1 MADYRVRPNIL
12 RQVRQLIKYVKP
24 SWENGID
31 VCPGAIYPRPLLSA
45 GKRAEIE
52 DTLDEHSIQVV
63 WASERGQD

>member
-12 RQVRQLIKYVKP
+12 RHVRQLIKYVMP

-31 VCPGAIYPRPLLSA
+31 VCPGAIYPRPPLSA

>member
-12 RQVRQLIKYVKP
+12 RQVRQLIKYVMP

-31 VCPGAIYPRPLLSA
+31 VHPGAIYPRLPLSA

-52 DTLDEHSIQVV
+52 DTLDKHSIQVV